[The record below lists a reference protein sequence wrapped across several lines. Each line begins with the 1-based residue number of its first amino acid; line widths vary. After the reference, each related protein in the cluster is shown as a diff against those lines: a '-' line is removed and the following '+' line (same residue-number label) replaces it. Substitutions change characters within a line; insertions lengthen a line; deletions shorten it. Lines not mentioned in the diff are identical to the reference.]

1 MSVKELCFNLQRAV
15 EVLQR
20 TQIERC
26 DITVLNFDK
35 SELEKID
42 PKNKTVKDIQKIEQ
56 IEKKIDFCLQIN
68 YELWFQKNQYS
79 IFCENKLYS
88 T

>member
-1 MSVKELCFNLQRAV
+1 MSVNELCFNLQRKV
-15 EVLQR
+15 TILQR
-20 TQIERC
+20 TQIEKC
-26 DITVLNFDK
+26 DVSILNFDK

-42 PKNKTVKDIQKIEQ
+42 RQNKTNEDKQKIEQ
-56 IEKKIDFCLQIN
+56 TEKKIEFCLQIN

>member
-1 MSVKELCFNLQRAV
+1 MSVKELCFNLRSKV
-15 EVLQR
+15 ELLER
-20 TQIERC
+20 TQLERC
-26 DITVLNFDK
+26 DITILNFDK

-42 PKNKTVKDIQKIEQ
+42 PQNKTNEDKQKIEQ
-56 IEKKIDFCLQIN
+56 VEKKIEFCLQIN
-68 YELWFQKNQYS
+68 YDLWFQKNQYS

>member
-1 MSVKELCFNLQRAV
+1 MSVKELCLNLQRTV
-15 EVLQR
+15 ESLQR

-26 DITVLNFDK
+26 DITILNFDK

-42 PKNKTVKDIQKIEQ
+42 PKNKTEKDIQKIEQ
-56 IEKKIDFCLQIN
+56 TEKKVEFCLQLN
-68 YELWFQKNQYS
+68 YELWFQQNQYS

>member
-1 MSVKELCFNLQRAV
+1 MSVKELCFNLQRTV

-26 DITVLNFDK
+26 DITILNFDK

-42 PKNKTVKDIQKIEQ
+42 PKNKTAKDIQKIEQ
-56 IEKKIDFCLQIN
+56 TEKKIEFCLQIN
-68 YELWFQKNQYS
+68 YDLWFQKNQYS
-79 IFCENKLYS
+79 IFCENKL
-88 T
+88 

>member
-1 MSVKELCFNLQRAV
+1 MSVKELCFNLQRKV

-20 TQIERC
+20 TQIENC
-26 DITVLNFDK
+26 DISILNFDK

-42 PKNKTVKDIQKIEQ
+42 PQNKTKEDKQKIEQ
-56 IEKKIDFCLQIN
+56 IEKKIEFCLQTN
-68 YELWFQKNQYS
+68 YEHWFQKNQYS

-88 T
+88 I